1 MLNLSFQLYS
11 ARKFSTLKDQL
22 KLISD
27 LGYTQVEGY
36 DGVYKD
42 VDELNSFLN
51 EFGLSIPTG
60 ILTSDHLKKVKI
72 RF

>member
-36 DGVYKD
+36 DDVYKD
-42 VDELNSFLN
+42 VNELS
-51 EFGLSIPTG
+51 
-60 ILTSDHLKKVKI
+60 
-72 RF
+72 